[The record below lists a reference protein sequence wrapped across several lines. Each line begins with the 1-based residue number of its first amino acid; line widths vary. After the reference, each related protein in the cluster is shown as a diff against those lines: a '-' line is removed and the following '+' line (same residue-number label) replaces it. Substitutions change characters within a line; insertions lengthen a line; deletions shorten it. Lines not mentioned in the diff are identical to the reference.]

1 MGNQPARVVSVVV
14 PASPQQT
21 WEAVTDIT
29 AMRRRSPELV
39 GMWFLGSPRKGR
51 FAVNLNRNGWFL
63 WPTTSRVS
71 QWVLPEGNRAGVFA
85 FTVWPTDVEWSYMLE
100 PHADGT
106 LLTQRRT
113 AVVDAS
119 ALVRA
124 VARIGLG
131 GQDAH
136 DAELA
141 EGMQITLDAIKREL
155 SGPRA

>member
-1 MGNQPARVVSVVV
+1 MGNQPAREVSVVV

-21 WEAVTDIT
+21 WDAVTDIK

-39 GMWFLGSPRKGR
+39 GMWFLGAPREGR
-51 FAVNLNRNGWFL
+51 FAVNLNRNGWVV

-71 QWVLPEGNRAGVFA
+71 QWVSPEADRAGVFG
-85 FTVWPTDVEWSYMLE
+85 FTVWPTDVEWSYVVE

-113 AVVDAS
+113 AVIDSS
-119 ALVRA
+119 ALVRGF
-124 VARIGLG
+124 ARIGLG

-136 DAELA
+136 DVELA
-141 EGMQITLDAIKREL
+141 EGMQITVDAIRSEL
-155 SGPRA
+155 AG